1 MQPKINTRNYI
12 FLTLL
17 ILISALLNIF
27 CSIIAS
33 KTNFPLYMDSFATIA
48 VAAISGLV
56 PAIFVAVLTN
66 GTLFLFGQLKL
77 IFVLCQLMTAVGS

>member
-1 MQPKINTRNYI
+1 
-12 FLTLL
+12 
-17 ILISALLNIF
+17 
-27 CSIIAS
+27 
-33 KTNFPLYMDSFATIA
+33 MDSFATIA

-77 IFVLCQLMTAVGS
+77 IFVLCQLMTAVGSWLVFRIAKKQNYMCV